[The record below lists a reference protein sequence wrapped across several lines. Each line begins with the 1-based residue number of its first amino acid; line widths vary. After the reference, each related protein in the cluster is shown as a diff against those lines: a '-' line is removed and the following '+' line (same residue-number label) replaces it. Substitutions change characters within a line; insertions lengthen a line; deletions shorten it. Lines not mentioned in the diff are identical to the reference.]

1 MIDISTLNPQ
11 QREAVVTTEGPLLV
25 LAGAGSGKTR
35 VITHRI
41 AWLMAQGVPAERIL
55 AVSFTNKAAGE
66 MQERIVQL
74 VGAPGRTVVASTFHA
89 LGLRFIRQ
97 EYEAAGL
104 SKTFSILDEGDQLAA
119 VRDALNACGY
129 DTTEFEPKAVLA
141 RVGHYKNL
149 LTIPGPHASDFDQV
163 VGQVLPLYRQR
174 LKAMSAVDF
183 DDLIGIPVTLLETSE
198 EIALRWAWRFR
209 YIMVD
214 EFQDTNGAQ
223 LRFIK
228 ALGRGSGNVCVVGD
242 DDQSIYAWR
251 GAVAGNILRFDEH
264 FPGAKS
270 IFLTQ
275 NYRSTNAVL
284 RCANHVIGNNVERH
298 VKELWSENG
307 DGEKVRYK
315 LLENDEAEAHW
326 IATDLLLQ
334 RNGRKMPWSS
344 FAILY
349 RTNVQARALE
359 DAIRVADI
367 PYRIVGGSRFYDR
380 KEVRDVVA
388 YMRLVTNPQDE
399 AALRRIINYPARGVG
414 DVSVERIHEQARAA
428 AESFND
434 LALNRPEEVQ
444 GLGIKTV
451 RALQDLKSRLYK
463 YRTWFKEDTM
473 SDACRAMI
481 EDLNFSNEI
490 FRRIKETRI
499 ARKKLDNVEELP
511 SALAAYSNRFPDAE
525 LPDYLARLSLDS
537 RSEEDGDEERD
548 EVSLMTLHS
557 SKGLEFDAVYLAGV
571 EEGLMPHQRVL
582 DGDGEVAEE
591 RRLAYVGITRA
602 RKLLTL
608 SGAKIRLRYGQ
619 VQRRKRSRFLREI
632 PEELL
637 DGGHQGE
644 PEARSEEDQRAHARA
659 AFDAMSALFDDL

>member
-11 QREAVVTTEGPLLV
+11 QRDAVVTTEGPLLV

-41 AWLMAQGVPAERIL
+41 AWLLAQGVPAERIL

-74 VGAPGRTVVASTFHA
+74 VGPAGRTVLASTFHA

-104 SKTFSILDEGDQLAA
+104 SKTFTILDEGDQLAA
-119 VRDALNACGY
+119 VRDCLTACGY
-129 DTTEFEPKAVLA
+129 DTTKFDPKAVLA
-141 RVGHYKNL
+141 RISHYKNL
-149 LTIPGPHASDFDQV
+149 LMSPAPEASDFDQV
-163 VGQVLPLYRQR
+163 VGRVMPLYKRR
-174 LKAMSAVDF
+174 LRAMSAVDF
-183 DDLIGIPVTLLETSE
+183 DDLIGLPVTLLETSE

-275 NYRSTNAVL
+275 NYRSTNCIL
-284 RCANHVIGNNVERH
+284 RCANHVIANNVERH

-307 DGEKVRYK
+307 DGEMVRYK
-315 LLENDEAEAHW
+315 LCENDEEESHW

-334 RNGRKMPWSS
+334 RNARKLPWSS
-344 FAILY
+344 FAVLY
-349 RTNVQARALE
+349 RTNVQARTVE
-359 DAIRVADI
+359 DAMRVADI

-388 YMRLVTNPQDE
+388 YMRLVVNPKDE
-399 AALRRIINYPARGVG
+399 AALRRVINYPARGVG
-414 DVSVERIHEQARAA
+414 DSSIERIHEQARASA
-428 AESFND
+428 TPFND
-434 LALNRPEEVQ
+434 LALNHPDEVQ
-444 GLGIKTV
+444 GLRPKTV
-451 RALQDLKSRLYK
+451 KALIDLRGRLAR
-463 YRTWFKEDTM
+463 YRGWFDSM
-473 SDACRAMI
+473 SMAEASRAMI
-481 EDLNFSNEI
+481 QDLNFANEI
-490 FRRIKETRI
+490 FRRIRETRV
-499 ARKKLDNVEELP
+499 ARKKLDNVEEVP
-511 SALAAYSNRFPDAE
+511 SALAAFSKRVPDAE

-537 RSEEDGDEERD
+537 RSEEDGDEQRD
-548 EVSLMTLHS
+548 EVCLMTLHS
-557 SKGLEFDAVYLAGV
+557 SKGLEFDSVYLAGV
-571 EEGLMPHQRVL
+571 EEGLMPHQRTL
-582 DGDGEVAEE
+582 DGDGEIAEE

-608 SGAKIRLRYGQ
+608 SGAKIRLRFGR
-619 VQRRKRSRFLREI
+619 VQRRKRSRFLKEI
-632 PEELL
+632 PEHLI
-637 DGGHQGE
+637 DGGHYGD
-644 PEARSEEDQRAHARA
+644 PEERSEEEQREHAKA
-659 AFDAMSALFDDL
+659 AFDAMSALFDEL